1 MKKHTGFI
9 FTVCVLL
16 AAALI
21 SGCAGSKKT
30 TAASVSDAPSV
41 NDSLPPLPLSEIDIP
56 IKIYTRPLLS
66 KAEAMVPKE
75 FTSDKWPDYTQSSCD
90 FRYKYRFVRSGL
102 SFTLSN
108 NQVGIGFGGN
118 YQIAGS
124 RCLCAFDKPVSPWV
138 SGSCGFG
145 SEPMRKVSIMLS
157 STVSFLPTYKVK
169 TSTQLSLL
177 NPIDKCQV
185 TLFNNDMTGEVMD
198 SIRASISAFTHTFD
212 SSVAALDFGNVLKL
226 VSEKSSRK
234 IMLSKYGFLQVKPL
248 TVRVSP
254 MTLIRDTLMM
264 TAGVSGYAELTSD
277 STDLPT
283 INTFPALQT
292 MPGRDGVS
300 IYANT
305 HYDYAFLSKIITDTI
320 KDKAFDIEGR
330 TFVIKNI
337 EIRGTDRKQLEI
349 RVDFAGSKKGRFILY
364 GTPVLDVNRQT
375 ISIPDINYGIE
386 TRDIVLNVG
395 EKLFRNRIINS
406 LKEKA
411 FIDLPSLI
419 AKTRPQLE
427 SQLNRRVNA
436 NFSTRGRLLDV
447 RITGLATGRNVL
459 HLQTWIRA
467 NIQLIGSNW

>member
-1 MKKHTGFI
+1 MKKLIGVFPVTLI
-9 FTVCVLL
+9 VVTIIL
-16 AAALI
+16 A
-21 SGCAGSKKT
+21 GCSGSKKT
-30 TAASVSDAPSV
+30 TAVSVPATVS
-41 NDSLPPLPLSEIDIP
+41 DSLPPLPISEIDIP
-56 IKIYTRPLLS
+56 IKIYTRPLLTR
-66 KAEAMVPKE
+66 AETMVPKE
-75 FTSDKWPDYTQSSCD
+75 FTSEKWPDYTQSSCD

-102 SFTLSN
+102 TFGLVN
-108 NQVGIGFGGN
+108 NQVAIGFGGT

-124 RCLCAFDKPVSPWV
+124 RAVCAFDKPISPWV

-145 SEPMRKVSIMLS
+145 SEPMRKVNISLGS
-157 STVSFLPTYKVK
+157 AVSFLPTYKVK
-169 TSTQLSLL
+169 STTQLLQL
-177 NPIDKCQV
+177 TPIDKCTV

-198 SIRASISAFTHTFD
+198 SIRASITAFTHTFD
-212 SSVAALDFGNVLKL
+212 SSIAALDFSNMLKM

-234 IMLSKYGFLQVKPL
+234 IMLSKYGFLQVKPMS
-248 TVRVSP
+248 VRVSP
-254 MTLIRDTLMM
+254 MQLSRDTLTM

-283 INTFPALQT
+283 INNFPALQT
-292 MPGRDGVS
+292 TAGRDGVS

-305 HYDYAFLSKIITDTI
+305 HYDYVFLSKIITDTI

-337 EIRGTDRKQLEI
+337 EIRGTDSKQLEI

-364 GTPVLDVNRQT
+364 GTPVLDVVKQT

-419 AKTRPQLE
+419 SKTRPQLE
-427 SQLNRRVNA
+427 GQLNRRVNP
-436 NFSTRGRLLDV
+436 NFSTRGKLHDV
-447 RITGLATGRNVL
+447 KITGLATGKSVL
-459 HLQTWIRA
+459 HMQTNIRA
-467 NIQLIGSNW
+467 SIELIGTGF